1 MGHSMPLP
9 LAVVLVAALI
19 AAVTDIWKF
28 RIHNLITV
36 PLLFSGLVY
45 SYVHGGSAEFA
56 LSLLGAL
63 TGFAMLIGF
72 YALGG
77 MGSGDVKMVAAMGA
91 WLQLP
96 WILYVVLAGALAAGA
111 YAVVLIAVNGRM
123 QETWLNLQIVWH
135 RVSRFGR
142 YLAAEERV
150 EDAVAAAERRQRLIP
165 FAAMLVVGIIVLLFL
180 AWFGMWD

>member
-1 MGHSMPLP
+1 
-9 LAVVLVAALI
+9 VVLVAALI
-19 AAVTDIWKF
+19 AAVTDVWKF
-28 RIHNLITV
+28 RIHNFITV
-36 PLLFSGLVY
+36 PLLLSGLAY
-45 SYVHGGSAEFA
+45 SYYHGGPTEFV

-63 TGFAMLIGF
+63 AGFSMLIGF

-111 YAVVLIAVNGRM
+111 YALVLIAFNGRM

-150 EDAVAAAERRQRLIP
+150 EDAVTADERRQRLIP
-165 FAAMLVVGIIVLLFL
+165 FAAMLVVGIVALLVL
-180 AWFGMWD
+180 AWFGLWD